1 MKSVFIIQ
9 LFMPLLILGVCG
21 CRTRPE
27 LDLGYKPRSYD
38 FSSRKSSVHGTNSD
52 DDLNEHTEIYLEDP
66 FDLNL
71 NETRN
76 DDWELLTVTPMQSR
90 SVPIE
95 EVKDRHWGPIYF
107 AFNQTFIGET
117 ERKKLEQLADYLIR
131 NTRFIAIIE
140 GHCDKRG
147 SDEYNRSLGEKR
159 AIAVRDY
166 LASLEVNDS
175 RMQTLSYGEDKLTDN
190 GETEN
195 AHARNRRVEFII
207 GLSEEDI

>member
-1 MKSVFIIQ
+1 
-9 LFMPLLILGVCG
+9 MPLLILGIGG
-21 CRTRPE
+21 CRTQPE
-27 LDLGYKPRSYD
+27 LDSGYKPRSYD

-52 DDLNEHTEIYLEDP
+52 DDLNEHTGIYLEDP

-71 NETRN
+71 DETRN
-76 DDWELLTVTPMQSR
+76 DDWELLTTVTPMQSR
-90 SVPIE
+90 SIPIE

-147 SDEYNRSLGEKR
+147 SDEYNRSLLGEKR
-159 AIAVRDY
+159 AIAVHDY
-166 LASLEVNDS
+166 LASLGVNDS
-175 RMQTLSYGEDKLTDN
+175 RMQTLSYGEEKLIEN

-207 GLSEEDI
+207 GLLEVDI